1 MKSVTYNVPIT
12 QNVIFATMYVSR
24 IPRINCII
32 LPDNILFRNNNN
44 IMVTRYAEMP
54 RAKNVFMIQ
63 RFFKDRRK

>member
-24 IPRINCII
+24 IRRTNCII
-32 LPDNILFRNNNN
+32 LPNNILFRNNN